1 MTSQATTTVAG
12 GNNADTVLKNCV
24 QYCTDYTNNGRTR
37 SNHLGESALLRKLQS
52 MADAQGCTIAAATY
66 YSASGGPN
74 CAIYGGQPKT
84 MVASDTDY
92 TITAIAGTCSQGR
105 ANGIRTYVVCIGS

>member
-1 MTSQATTTVAG
+1 MTSQAASTVAG
-12 GNNADTVLKNCV
+12 GNNADTVLRNCI
-24 QYCTDYTNNGRTR
+24 QYCTDYT
-37 SNHLGESALLRKLQS
+37 LGESALLRKLQS

-84 MVASDTDY
+84 MVASDSDY

-105 ANGIRTYVVCIGS
+105 ANGIRTYVICIGS